1 MFKQNQRKPS
11 YCTPAGSFCKTV
23 KGNRLSSDTGLK
35 ASNEVIKGLDG
46 VLKLVD
52 DLLIGGRNYIQLA
65 ERVEVLLKR
74 PQEAEMTGKQQGP
87 GGQ

>member
-1 MFKQNQRKPS
+1 M
-11 YCTPAGSFCKTV
+11 